1 MGLDELSQFG
11 LLEQR
16 IESFIAQVRS
26 LKDGKISLEN
36 RLQTQE
42 EKIDSLT
49 NEIAMLKANRDI
61 VRKRI
66 GSLLEKIEGLNL

>member
-26 LKDGKISLEN
+26 LKDEKISLEN